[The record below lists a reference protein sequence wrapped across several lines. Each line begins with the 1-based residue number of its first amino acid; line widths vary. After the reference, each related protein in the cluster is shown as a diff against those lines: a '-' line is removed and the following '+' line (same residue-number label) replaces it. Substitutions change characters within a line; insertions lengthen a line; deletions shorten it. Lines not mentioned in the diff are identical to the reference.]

1 MKPTQR
7 RRYADRIDRVVQHLD
22 GLDVDALPDLAQ
34 LARIAAMS
42 PFHFHRI
49 FRLMTGETVA
59 QMLRRLRLARAVP
72 VLGTAAP
79 VTAAAGAS
87 GYASSQSFARALRA
101 QAGLSASAARS
112 ADADLDALAQTLQ
125 RSGADAA
132 TPLRIDIV
140 SLAPFRVLAIRNVG
154 AYEELNA
161 GYGRLFEQVLAQV
174 APEQIRGI
182 WGIPR
187 EDPRFVAPETFV
199 FDCAL
204 DLGDAGHASGD
215 LHELR
220 IRGGRCL
227 RLRHVGSFD
236 ALPGLI
242 DQLYARL
249 LDDEELE
256 PADAPLLIHYL
267 DDPEQ
272 VTEADLRSDGY
283 LPLAG

>member
-7 RRYADRIDRVVQHLD
+7 SRYADRIDRVVEHLG
-22 GLDVDALPDLAQ
+22 GLDVDAVPDLAE

-59 QMLRRLRLARAVP
+59 QMLRRARLARAVP
-72 VLGTAAP
+72 ALGAAAS

-87 GYASSQSFARALRA
+87 GYATSQSFARALRA
-101 QAGLSASAARS
+101 QTGLSAREARS
-112 ADADLDALAQTLQ
+112 QGAGLDTLAQALQ
-125 RSGADAA
+125 QGDGNAA
-132 TPLRIDIV
+132 TPMRIDIV

-174 APEQIRGI
+174 APEQIQGI
-182 WGIPR
+182 WGIPH
-187 EDPRFVAPETFV
+187 EDPRFVPPEAFE

-204 DLGDAGHASGD
+204 DVGDAGTACG
-215 LHELR
+215 ELR
-220 IRGGRCL
+220 EVRIHGGRHL

-242 DQLYARL
+242 DVLYATL
-249 LDDEELE
+249 LDDAALE
-256 PADAPLLIHYL
+256 PADAPLVIHYL

-272 VTEADLRSDGY
+272 VPEAELRSDCY
-283 LPLAG
+283 LPLAD